1 MSNTPMLIPLNLL
14 APIYAA
20 GIALS
25 AWVAAAFWFYAAILG
40 DPEGGDGRDD
50 GKAAVLGVSRWWER
64 WLERGR
70 RTIVSEGS

>member
-1 MSNTPMLIPLNLL
+1 MLIPLNLL
-14 APIYAA
+14 APIYAL

-50 GKAAVLGVSRWWER
+50 GRAAVLGVCGWWQR
-64 WLERGR
+64 WLEKGG
-70 RTIVSEGS
+70 RTIVFEGEQG

>member
-50 GKAAVLGVSRWWER
+50 GKAAVLGVSGWWER

-70 RTIVSEGS
+70 RKTVSEGS